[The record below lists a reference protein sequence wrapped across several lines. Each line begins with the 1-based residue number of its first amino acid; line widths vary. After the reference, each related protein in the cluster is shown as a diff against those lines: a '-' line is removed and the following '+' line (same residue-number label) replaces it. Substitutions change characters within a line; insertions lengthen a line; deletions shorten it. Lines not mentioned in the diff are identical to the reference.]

1 MILKKTGPRARCLH
15 LVMDWEYHHHNN
27 SARRVKVS
35 MMMKGTL
42 DLTGIDTNDFDLVEK
57 AWNDWTRELF
67 ARGLRPSEQPLP
79 ESTESVWVYSLH
91 PIGGLDEFNSRV
103 ELGLVVTHE
112 NIVDRTPLLVG
123 AVA

>member
-1 MILKKTGPRARCLH
+1 
-15 LVMDWEYHHHNN
+15 MDWEYHHHNN

-35 MMMKGTL
+35 RMMKGTL

-57 AWNDWTRELF
+57 AWNDWTRELH

-103 ELGLVVTHE
+103 ELGIIVTHQS
-112 NIVDRTPLLVG
+112 VLAPAADLVG
-123 AVA
+123 GVA